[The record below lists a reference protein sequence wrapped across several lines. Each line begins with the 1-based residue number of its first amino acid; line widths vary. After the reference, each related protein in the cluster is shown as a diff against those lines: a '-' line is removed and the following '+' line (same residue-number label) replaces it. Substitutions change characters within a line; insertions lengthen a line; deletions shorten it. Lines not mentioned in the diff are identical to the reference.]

1 MIAALLIVVA
11 FTLPYRKR
19 TMNISVYDTYVQRQ
33 DGLLMHFDI
42 LVPSDLSDPAAVM
55 AYGSA
60 YLTAKGLSPSI
71 LKSERCNFCHVES
84 ASTAVE
90 QAIAAKGFA
99 IIEMENC
106 R

>member
-1 MIAALLIVVA
+1 
-11 FTLPYRKR
+11 
-19 TMNISVYDTYVQRQ
+19 MNISVYDTYVQRQ

-60 YLTAKGLSPSI
+60 YLTAKGLLSSI
-71 LKSERCNFCHVES
+71 LKSERCNFCHIEA

-90 QAIAAKGFA
+90 QAIATKGFA

-106 R
+106 G